1 MKKIIYKIAVI
12 SPLLFFAGWSGAYAE
27 RSVQS
32 QGFIDGIGHDHFFWY
47 SMFCGLISIMV
58 KIVDYVIAREIDK
71 TNNTP
76 PLEEIMKQGVPLLGW
91 FVSATIVGYL
101 GVVTGLLTTTPQ
113 TAVMVGVAWPIVYA
127 RMRKTLEQKELEKQ
141 GVAIQAKDL

>member
-12 SPLLFFAGWSGAYAE
+12 SPLLFFAGWGGASAE
-27 RSVQS
+27 QSVQS

-58 KIVDYVIAREIDK
+58 KIVDYVIARDIDR

-101 GVVTGLLTTTPQ
+101 GVITGLLTTTPQ

-127 RMRKTLEQKELEKQ
+127 RMRKTLEQKALEKQ
-141 GVAIQAKDL
+141 AAAISSK